1 MKTFRQ
7 ALQKPGLSL
16 TAELHLERSTTIDEV
31 LSRADALSES
41 VDAIQVVENPYR
53 WVQVSPIALASLL
66 IRQGI
71 DPVPQITCRD
81 RNLIALQ
88 SDLLG
93 LRTIGVSSLILDRG
107 RQVPTGPDRLAKSV
121 HDVRCRELVAAA
133 NAMNEEEWSG
143 GEHEF
148 VVGTSATACKPAHD
162 WNPEPLEAR
171 AHAGARFLQL
181 RLCLDLDLLRRY
193 MQQLVEK
200 KLTWSYSVIVTLAPI
215 PCARTARWLAE
226 NSHGAVVPHQVV
238 KRLEDAA
245 NPEKEGID
253 ICAGLISDV
262 ASVPGVSGVNLLT
275 LGNPGAVKTAIMA
288 SGIRD

>member
-1 MKTFRQ
+1 M
-7 ALQKPGLSL
+7 
-16 TAELHLERSTTIDEV
+16 
-31 LSRADALSES
+31 
-41 VDAIQVVENPYR
+41 
-53 WVQVSPIALASLL
+53 
-66 IRQGI
+66 
-71 DPVPQITCRD
+71 
-81 RNLIALQ
+81 
-88 SDLLG
+88 
-93 LRTIGVSSLILDRG
+93 
-107 RQVPTGPDRLAKSV
+107 
-121 HDVRCRELVAAA
+121 
-133 NAMNEEEWSG
+133 
-143 GEHEF
+143 
-148 VVGTSATACKPAHD
+148 
-162 WNPEPLEAR
+162 
-171 AHAGARFLQL
+171 
-181 RLCLDLDLLRRY
+181 RRY